1 MEPYWSKTWEIN
13 LKLYS
18 LLLIMELLAISSLQ
32 KFLWLKLKFL
42 RCLLLVKFMFTNL
55 KWAELTV
62 ASGKYFYGYFYL
74 FIQQGK
80 LIFSPQ
86 PFRTWTRTRVWQF
99 FFSVE
104 SVSGQRWRQER
115 RFLCPCDVLMKSS
128 WLPPLMTHPHNH
140 PACHHLSSWLA
151 STVSSCL
158 MPQLVASAQ
167 NVKMVSTIAHEP
179 ARYIIIDGKLPKL
192 LRSAKLP
199 SAKLPSARLPSA
211 MLPSARLPSARL
223 PSARLPSW
231 STLCE
236 CLHWLVDNYIQPLM
250 SIDKVFWNATRCASF
265 TKIVQHCEILRH
277 DQCNT
282 NKFEY

>member
-1 MEPYWSKTWEIN
+1 MEPYCKTWEIN

-74 FIQQGK
+74 FIQQEK
-80 LIFSPQ
+80 LIFSPKLWLGLGLE
-86 PFRTWTRTRVWQF
+86 FDNF
-99 FFSVE
+99 FSSVE
-104 SVSGQRWRQER
+104 SVSGQRLRQER

-140 PACHHLSSWLA
+140 PACQHLSSWLA

-199 SAKLPSARLPSA
+199 SAKLPSNQVPS
-211 MLPSARLPSARL
+211 
-223 PSARLPSW
+223 
-231 STLCE
+231 C
-236 CLHWLVDNYIQPLM
+236 HG
-250 SIDKVFWNATRCASF
+250 
-265 TKIVQHCEILRH
+265 
-277 DQCNT
+277 
-282 NKFEY
+282 